1 MMNGMIRRAIRVG
14 YHPKIDQTIKKI
26 QAKRTAAAATVW
38 QDLDVFP
45 QYGHAASADE
55 LNYHDP
61 KVGNDDDSL
70 TPQVP
75 HVLVSETP
83 RAIHFGGGQQVSQE
97 EGSASS
103 SLVEEGKNL
112 RRSLRGSLRKKGV
125 VPKTLRRSLQGL
137 RGSLK
142 LITATASRVGEDPN
156 ENDDEADWFL
166 ADVSHIIDDE
176 EGAVDHNNVPPKKQN
191 DDDRQDGNYCHTED
205 QGHLVEDD
213 DIMFEL
219 DL

>member
-14 YHPKIDQTIKKI
+14 HPKIDQTIKKI
-26 QAKRTAAAATVW
+26 QAKRTAAAATIW

-75 HVLVSETP
+75 HVHVSETP
-83 RAIHFGGGQQVSQE
+83 RDIHFGGGQQVSQE
-97 EGSASS
+97 EGDGGDASS

-142 LITATASRVGEDPN
+142 L
-156 ENDDEADWFL
+156 
-166 ADVSHIIDDE
+166 H
-176 EGAVDHNNVPPKKQN
+176 
-191 DDDRQDGNYCHTED
+191 
-205 QGHLVEDD
+205 
-213 DIMFEL
+213 
-219 DL
+219 

>member
-1 MMNGMIRRAIRVG
+1 MPVSVSKLAKTYLHMEDHQPISPTATWDDGDDLENNPSSINHKVVLPASV
-14 YHPKIDQTIKKI
+14 IDSEEVEDAWGSYDDENDKVDDDEGKEIMGELKQSI
-26 QAKRTAAAATVW
+26 QDVTVW
-38 QDLDVFP
+38 TDCDVFP

-75 HVLVSETP
+75 HVLVSKTP
-83 RAIHFGGGQQVSQE
+83 RDIHFGGGQQVSQE
-97 EGSASS
+97 EGDGDASS

-142 LITATASRVGEDPN
+142 L
-156 ENDDEADWFL
+156 
-166 ADVSHIIDDE
+166 H
-176 EGAVDHNNVPPKKQN
+176 
-191 DDDRQDGNYCHTED
+191 
-205 QGHLVEDD
+205 
-213 DIMFEL
+213 
-219 DL
+219 